1 MYTFKYSNLFVMY
14 FQLHLYWHKMFFFFS
29 IFKVFSPVE
38 NIDTT
43 KDNFGLTRK
52 NTFTE
57 CKSFF
62 FLFLRNSVNR
72 LMHHIYIKPLLRC
85 WTLSPPSTIIVPN
98 LSLSLSLSLSLNNF
112 DFLFKWIKINLPKR
126 NKFWDYSCLQ
136 YACTYIWY
144 CYLLAKL
151 LFWKY
156 MNICVFP

>member
-29 IFKVFSPVE
+29 PFLRCSAQLKILIQQKIISVWQGKTPSQSVNHFFSFFE
-38 NIDTT
+38 
-43 KDNFGLTRK
+43 
-52 NTFTE
+52 E
-57 CKSFF
+57 QCKSFNASHLHQASSSMLNPF
-62 FLFLRNSVNR
+62 TSLY
-72 LMHHIYIKPLLRC
+72 HHC
-85 WTLSPPSTIIVPN
+85 TQ
-98 LSLSLSLSLSLNNF
+98 SLSLSLSLNNF